1 VCNFCRKRTDDL
13 RYCLGNIRRLF
24 DQREGPPTIAA
35 LRIDGGNPTFGG
47 RPFHFFSR
55 VVAFGFE
62 NKVNQRIGLQTDDEI
77 RRTAAMRK
85 ALDALSGGG
94 STNVYGTNHDTN
106 AAPATTPH
114 PQVIV
119 SGREHG

>member
-1 VCNFCRKRTDDL
+1 M
-13 RYCLGNIRRLF
+13 
-24 DQREGPPTIAA
+24 
-35 LRIDGGNPTFGG
+35 
-47 RPFHFFSR
+47 
-55 VVAFGFE
+55 
-62 NKVNQRIGLQTDDEI
+62 NQRIGLQTDDEI

-114 PQVIV
+114 PQVIEMN
-119 SGREHG
+119 GRLVGTRTPDLHRVNSEAQDAPPCKTEDRSAAKDKT